1 MVPVSATS
9 SRAGLAAPHIA
20 DQMAALDQRIGTA
33 NTPGNLDGLFAYHI
47 LETTPIPSPD
57 WHVSPV
63 TRHWLDQNA
72 DRLANAPQLA
82 ALGYGLT
89 HFGADN
95 ASDEARSRLV
105 AGLRHLMRRDPYPD
119 DGVTF
124 PRDPRQLLGIALAT
138 TAIHDD
144 LPEAKSWFKQ
154 VIDDPRFRPGTT
166 RNDLIRQH
174 LRSTVTSSAPPV
186 TDIADIHDSACL
198 ALVYWMTVTC
208 TGRLSDPGTSM
219 PVLQRTILSSL
230 LNTSTGSLPVPDAA
244 LLRAAAGHILE
255 TAVDSAMLSRD
266 HIGTVLRRFTPAMKR
281 WRHDDPAKVQ
291 APVQWPVN
299 SEREVQDI
307 VWMLLRAVFDD
318 VVDEEPLRKVGH
330 SSYISDFGVPRL
342 STLVEVK
349 YARAAS
355 DFKKIE
361 KEIFQDSVGYA
372 KDTSTYEHIVVF
384 IYDAS
389 SSVQEHDTTIAALLS
404 VENITDVII
413 VSRPSQ
419 LPAPGTSKPVAVAR
433 RRRTEVHD

>member
-1 MVPVSATS
+1 MVLVSTVHGP
-9 SRAGLAAPHIA
+9 AGLAATHVA
-20 DQMAALDQRIGTA
+20 DQLAALGQRIGAA
-33 NTPGNLDGLFAYHI
+33 NTPGNLDGLFACHI
-47 LETTPIPSPD
+47 LETTWIPSLD
-57 WHVSPV
+57 WQVSPV
-63 TRHWLDQNA
+63 TRHWLEQNT
-72 DRLANAPQLA
+72 DRQANAPQLA
-82 ALGYGLT
+82 ALGYSLT
-89 HFGADN
+89 HFSTDN
-95 ASDEARSRLV
+95 ASNEARTRLA
-105 AGLRHLMRRDPYPD
+105 AGLRQLMRRDPYPA

-138 TAIHDD
+138 SVIHDD
-144 LPEAKSWFKQ
+144 LPEASSWLQQ
-154 VIDDPRFRPGTT
+154 VVDDSRFRPGTI

-174 LRSTVTSSAPPV
+174 VRCTLTSSTPPV
-186 TDIADIHDSACL
+186 TDIADVHDPACL
-198 ALVYWMTVTC
+198 ALIYWMTVTS
-208 TGRLSDPGTSM
+208 TGRLSDPDTSM
-219 PVLQRTILSSL
+219 LVLQRSILSGL
-230 LNTSTGSLPVPDAA
+230 LSTSTGSLPVPDAA

-266 HIGTVLRRFTPAMKR
+266 HVGVVLRRFTPAMKR
-281 WRHDDPAKVQ
+281 WRNDDPTKVQ

-330 SSYISDFGVPRL
+330 SSYISDFGLPRL

-349 YARAAS
+349 YARTAL

-372 KDTSTYEHIVVF
+372 KDKRTYQHIVVF

-389 SSVQEHDTTIAALLS
+389 SSVQEHDTTIAALLG

-419 LPAPGTSKPVAVAR
+419 LPAPDTGKPAPTAR
-433 RRRTEVHD
+433 RRRPAVQG